1 MYTAYFGLTE
11 KPFALTPDPA
21 FLYPSRRHQTGLV
34 MLKYGLLNQAAIS
47 VITGD
52 IGSGK
57 TTLIRKLLDEMD
69 RELTVG
75 LISNTHRS
83 FGELLQWVLVA
94 FGLECDSRDKA
105 TLYRCFIDF
114 VIEEYAKGQRTVLIV
129 DEAQNLDPETLE
141 ELRMLSNINADKDL
155 VLQLILVGQPELRE
169 TLRRPNL
176 VQFVQRI
183 SVDYHLDP
191 LNREETHAYIAHRI
205 HVAGGPEGLFTPQSC
220 DEIYDF
226 SGGVPRLINQLSD
239 TALVYVYADSL
250 TEVTPD
256 IVTAVA
262 KDKQRGGLFPVMKKA
277 E

>member
-21 FLYPSRRHQTGLV
+21 FLYPSRRHQTGLM
-34 MLKYGLLNQAAIS
+34 MLEYGLMNQAAIS
-47 VITGD
+47 VITGE

-57 TTLIRKLLDEMD
+57 TTLIRKLLDDMD
-69 RELTVG
+69 KELTVG

-94 FGLECDSRDKA
+94 FGLECDSLDKA
-105 TLYRCFIDF
+105 TLYRRFIDF
-114 VIEEYAKGQRTVLIV
+114 VIDEYAKGQRTVLIV

-169 TLRRPNL
+169 TLRRPGL

-183 SVDYHLDP
+183 SVDFHLDP
-191 LNREETHAYIAHRI
+191 LTHEETRAYIDHRI
-205 HVAGGPEGLFTPQSC
+205 RVAGGPEGIFTLDAC
-220 DEIYDF
+220 DEVYDF
-226 SGGVPRLINQLSD
+226 SGGVPRLINQICD
-239 TALVYVYADSL
+239 TALVYAFADSL
-250 TEVTPD
+250 SEVTPD

>member
-1 MYTAYFGLTE
+1 MYTAYYGLTE

-21 FLYPSRRHQTGLV
+21 FLYPSRRHQTGLM
-34 MLKYGLLNQAAIS
+34 MLEYGLLNQAAIS
-47 VITGD
+47 VITGE

-57 TTLIRKLLDEMD
+57 TTLIRKLLDDMEQ
-69 RELTVG
+69 ELTVG

-94 FGLECDSRDKA
+94 FGLESDSHDKA
-105 TLYRCFIDF
+105 TLYKRFIDF
-114 VIEEYAKGQRTVLIV
+114 IIDEYAKGQRTVLIV
-129 DEAQNLDPETLE
+129 DEAQNLDAETLE

-169 TLRRPNL
+169 TLLQPNL

-183 SVDYHLDP
+183 SVDFHLDP
-191 LNREETHAYIAHRI
+191 LSREETHAYIAHRI
-205 HVAGGPEGLFTPQSC
+205 HVAGGPEGLFTPEAC
-220 DEIYDF
+220 DEVYDF
-226 SGGVPRLINQLSD
+226 SGGVPRLINQLCD
-239 TALVYVYADSL
+239 TALVYAYADSL

-256 IVTAVA
+256 IVIAVA